1 MKCHKSRLPS
11 RNPGLQQALIW
22 PMWNGSQLWFPFI
35 SAWLFSSVAKE
46 NSAAIINPG
55 PNSQEVQSST
65 ANELAHSLSQHF
77 PGQHSGHG
85 TVRTW
90 NSGRAPT
97 QQHWAQATW
106 SSPLTTAPRTQQ
118 GNPWGQGSQGKKGDN
133 NNSPCHVNKVTHFKI
148 LPLTP
153 LPPIPQTMFRNGPCL
168 KLNHTTQFKC
178 SSLFWW
184 AGELSYMDMAIAHQ
198 MLQGW
203 EWSWA
208 CPNRH
213 YRFSTLAVHPCIFQ
227 LFPLQEK
234 KGEFF
239 STLLKWFE
247 TLKWKLL
254 YNCKALLI
262 KKTVTFLQYIT
273 NKFWFLKGQLTT
285 ELLIQIYQL
294 IN

>member
-1 MKCHKSRLPS
+1 MAHVKWLTVMVPIHLCLVVQLSCKGKFCCNYKSRAKLS
-11 RNPGLQQALIW
+11 
-22 PMWNGSQLWFPFI
+22 GS
-35 SAWLFSSVAKE
+35 AK
-46 NSAAIINPG
+46 
-55 PNSQEVQSST
+55 
-65 ANELAHSLSQHF
+65 
-77 PGQHSGHG
+77 QHSEWAGPFSL
-85 TVRTW
+85 TAFPWAAFRTR

-106 SSPLTTAPRTQQ
+106 SPPLTTAPRTQQ

-153 LPPIPQTMFRNGPCL
+153 LPPIPQAMFRNGPCL

-213 YRFSTLAVHPCIFQ
+213 YSFSTLAVHPRIFQ